1 LSGRTRTRGDSHDG
15 RTPAYLL
22 IPRRDL
28 DYLDEALALAETAGY
43 RVVRV
48 WKVRYSRR
56 VGRGLVEEIAFQ
68 AEEDDVD
75 TIIFYGDP
83 SPSALY
89 TLQKETRK
97 RVIDRVT
104 LILEIFEKHAGSRE
118 AQLQIEA
125 ASIRHKLP
133 LIREY
138 VRRAKMGEDPGFL
151 GPGEYAIDRYR
162 ASLERRLVK
171 IRREL
176 ERLRRQRV
184 TRLEKR
190 RRSGMLHVS
199 IVGYASAGK
208 TSIFNSLT
216 GEDKP
221 VGEEYFTT
229 LHPKHKA
236 LIYRGRKIVLVD
248 TVGFIRRVPPE
259 IIEAFRSTLEEIAYA
274 DAILFVVDVTEPDKD
289 IIEKI
294 EAGLETLISIGVTG
308 LEEKLVVAANKIDVL
323 TPEERTRKLGV
334 VVEAL
339 KPFIPNPR
347 VVATSAR
354 TGEGL
359 ERLIEEVAG
368 VAEAQ
373 AGAVDPLR

>member
-1 LSGRTRTRGDSHDG
+1 LSGRTRTSGG
-15 RTPAYLL
+15 PGGGTPAFLL
-22 IPRRDL
+22 IPRRDI
-28 DYLDEALALAETAGY
+28 DYLEEALALAETAGY

-48 WKVRYSRR
+48 WRVRYSRR
-56 VGRGLVEEIAFQ
+56 VGRGLLEELAYEADAEGVE
-68 AEEDDVD
+68 

-89 TLQKETRK
+89 MLQKATRK

-162 ASLERRLVK
+162 ASLERRLVR

-190 RRSGMLHVS
+190 RKSGMLHVS

-208 TSIFNSLT
+208 TSIFNALT
-216 GEDKP
+216 GEAKP

-236 LIYRGRKIVLVD
+236 VEHRGRRIVLVD

-274 DAILFVVDVTEPDKD
+274 DAILFVVDVSEPDRDVK
-289 IIEKI
+289 EKI
-294 EAGLETLISIGVTG
+294 EAGLDTLISIGVTG
-308 LEEKLVVAANKIDVL
+308 IEEKLVVAANKVDTL
-323 TPEERTRKLGV
+323 SPEEREEKLRLV
-334 VVEAL
+334 MEAL
-339 KPFIPNPR
+339 APYIPKPR

-359 ERLIEEVAG
+359 DRLLDEVVR

-373 AGAVDPLR
+373 AGAVDTIR

>member
-1 LSGRTRTRGDSHDG
+1 LSGKTRTSGGPSG
-15 RTPAYLL
+15 TPAFLL
-22 IPRRDL
+22 IPRRDM
-28 DYLDEALALAETAGY
+28 DYLEEALALAETAGY

-48 WKVRYSRR
+48 WRVRYSRR
-56 VGRGLVEEIAFQ
+56 VGRGLLEELAYE
-68 AEEDDVD
+68 AESEGVD

-89 TLQKETRK
+89 LLQKATRK

-162 ASLERRLVK
+162 ASLERRLVR

-184 TRLEKR
+184 SRLEKR
-190 RRSGMLHVS
+190 RKSGMLHVS

-208 TSIFNSLT
+208 TSIFNALT
-216 GEDKP
+216 GEAKP

-236 LIYRGRKIVLVD
+236 VEHSGRKIVLVD

-274 DAILFVVDVTEPDKD
+274 DAILFVVDISEPDRD
-289 IIEKI
+289 VREKI
-294 EAGLETLISIGVTG
+294 EAGLDTLISIGVTG
-308 LEEKLVVAANKIDVL
+308 IEEKLVVAANKVDTL
-323 TPEERTRKLGV
+323 APRERERKLRLV
-334 VVEAL
+334 VDTLA
-339 KPFIPNPR
+339 PYIPRPR
-347 VVATSAR
+347 VVATSAH

-359 ERLIEEVAG
+359 KRLLDEVVR

-373 AGAVDPLR
+373 AGAVDTIR